1 MVVPGTIPTRLPP
14 RSTTL
19 SMPDA
24 SVVRRLPPSR
34 KVAIVKSTSVCR
46 DSEAVVEPHS
56 MSMVPSTTALIRF
69 AGDTL
74 THFSRSSGRAR
85 SFWTVSAIFRQRST
99 EYPAGLPSSP
109 VNENGHD
116 ESRYPSVI
124 VFVSLM
130 RFSVPSGPAAAAGA
144 ADMTTSITAS
154 PTRLITPFLR
164 WRARSSTRCPDES
177 SRPAERAIGPWSQE
191 GEGSRPSVCG
201 RGSWR
206 PLTTARRTA
215 SRRMVSSNGLVM
227 NSTAPPFS
235 ACAAIAESP

>member
-1 MVVPGTIPTRLPP
+1 SRRAPSVVVPGTIPTRLPP

-85 SFWTVSAIFRQRST
+85 SFWTASAIFRQRST

-130 RFSVPSGPAAAAGA
+130 PPPLLRSRQGGGGLEAVEGHPGVAVRHADQCGASVGVEADVAGCE
-144 ADMTTSITAS
+144 
-154 PTRLITPFLR
+154 
-164 WRARSSTRCPDES
+164 STFRVRY
-177 SRPAERAIGPWSQE
+177 RPIDDLAH
-191 GEGSRPSVCG
+191 
-201 RGSWR
+201 
-206 PLTTARRTA
+206 
-215 SRRMVSSNGLVM
+215 
-227 NSTAPPFS
+227 
-235 ACAAIAESP
+235 